1 MQNDYLYVDIL
12 IRNPSSNES
21 KGENI
26 MFKKFTVMAML
37 ISFVFTG
44 CAPVAFIG
52 GAALG
57 VGGYKY
63 YNGSLVVIYKAP
75 FDKVWEASGLALEK
89 LEYQVYESNKKMTS
103 GKMETAGSIKERVTL
118 KFKYVSLEETEV
130 SIRVGLLG
138 DEIISNKIKDKISEI
153 AFNKKADEQE

>member
-1 MQNDYLYVDIL
+1 
-12 IRNPSSNES
+12 
-21 KGENI
+21 
-26 MFKKFTVMAML
+26 MFKKLTLIAIL

-63 YNGSLVVIYKAP
+63 YNSTLVVIYKAP
-75 FDKVWEASGLALEK
+75 FDKIWDASESALKK
-89 LEYQVYESNKKMTS
+89 LEYQIYESNKKMTS
-103 GKMETAGSIKERVTL
+103 GKMETAGSVKDRVKLT
-118 KFKYVSLEETEV
+118 FKYVSLEETEV

-138 DEIISNKIKDKISEI
+138 DEIISNKIKDKISDI
-153 AFNKKADEQE
+153 LFNTKV

>member
-1 MQNDYLYVDIL
+1 
-12 IRNPSSNES
+12 
-21 KGENI
+21 
-26 MFKKFTVMAML
+26 MFKKLTLIAIL

-63 YNGSLVVIYKAP
+63 YNSTLVVIYKAP
-75 FDKVWEASGLALEK
+75 FDKIWDASESALKK
-89 LEYQVYESNKKMTS
+89 LEYQIYESNKKMTS
-103 GKMETAGSIKERVTL
+103 GKMETAGSVKDRVKLT
-118 KFKYVSLEETEV
+118 FKYVSLEETEV

>member
-1 MQNDYLYVDIL
+1 
-12 IRNPSSNES
+12 
-21 KGENI
+21 
-26 MFKKFTVMAML
+26 MFKKLTLIAIL

-57 VGGYKY
+57 VAGYKY
-63 YNGSLVVIYKAP
+63 YNSTLVVIYKAP
-75 FDKVWEASGLALEK
+75 FDKIWDASESALKK
-89 LEYQVYESNKKMTS
+89 LEYQIYESNKKMTS
-103 GKMETAGSIKERVTL
+103 GKMETAGSVKDRVKLT
-118 KFKYVSLEETEV
+118 FKYVSLEETEV

>member
-1 MQNDYLYVDIL
+1 MQRKL
-12 IRNPSSNES
+12 I
-21 KGENI
+21 
-26 MFKKFTVMAML
+26 VAAVL
-37 ISFVFTG
+37 ISFIFAG
-44 CAPVAFIG
+44 CAPLAFIG

-63 YNGSLVVIYKAP
+63 YNGALIVIYKAS
-75 FDKVWEASGLALEK
+75 FNKTWDASVSALEN
-89 LEYQVYESNKKMTS
+89 LDYQIYESNKKMTS
-103 GKMETAGSIKERVTL
+103 GKMETAGSVKDRVKLT
-118 KFKYVSLEETEV
+118 FKYVSLEETEV

>member
-1 MQNDYLYVDIL
+1 
-12 IRNPSSNES
+12 
-21 KGENI
+21 
-26 MFKKFTVMAML
+26 MFKKLTAMAIL
-37 ISFVFTG
+37 ISFIFTG

-63 YNGSLVVIYKAP
+63 FNGSLVVIYKAP
-75 FDKVWEASGLALEK
+75 FDKIWDASESAMEK
-89 LEYQVYESNKKMTS
+89 LEYQIYESKRKMTS
-103 GKMETAGSIKERVTL
+103 GTLETTGSVNERIKL
-118 KFKYVSLEETEV
+118 SFKYVSLEETEV

-153 AFNKKADEQE
+153 AFNIKDDE